1 MKAAERIAELE
12 VRNAA
17 LRADNDALRTHIEEL
32 VTQVQE
38 LQARLAKDSHNSS
51 KPPSSD
57 PLGRKRP
64 RSQRRRSGKK
74 PGGQLGHDGETL
86 HLVAT
91 PDRVIEHRPSVC
103 AACQTPLDETAPVA
117 GYER

>member
-1 MKAAERIAELE
+1 MTPAERIAELE
-12 VRNAA
+12 AENAA
-17 LRADNDALRTHIEEL
+17 LRVRVSEIAPLQAQIREL
-32 VTQVQE
+32 TAQVQD

-74 PGGQLGHDGETL
+74 PGGQLGHRGETL

-91 PDRVIEHRPSVC
+91 PDARAEHRPAVC
-103 AACQTPLDETAPVA
+103 TTCQAP
-117 GYER
+117 